1 MKSKAFKMYLKPG
14 MEEEYRRRHAE
25 IWPELIHQLREEG
38 VYDYSIFLDRAT
50 DTLFAVQKTR
60 GGTGSQEMTDN
71 ALVRRWWD
79 YMADVIV
86 VEAERCPPSARNF
99 PSCFTWSS
107 RRPALRR
114 AGDASGPG
122 CTRRASSRRTT

>member
-14 MEEEYRRRHAE
+14 MEEEYRRRH
-25 IWPELIHQLREEG
+25 
-38 VYDYSIFLDRAT
+38 DRAT

-86 VEAERCPPSARNF
+86 VEADNAPVSEELPELF
-99 PSCFTWSS
+99 YME
-107 RRPALRR
+107 
-114 AGDASGPG
+114 
-122 CTRRASSRRTT
+122 